1 MIRRP
6 PRSTRTDTLFPY
18 TTLFRSGDY
27 ADLVRPN
34 IPEIGLFSSM
44 QIPFAEYRKF
54 IGWRNSVDT
63 FWLAA
68 ASTLAYARDRLLR
81 RRGRLLANGNAL
93 VGRLLKSA
101 IAAGVYLRPASRVLR
116 LTVSYGRITCDADD
130 LQCVL

>member
-27 ADLVRPN
+27 ADLVRPH

-44 QIPFAEYRKF
+44 QIPFAEYRTF
-54 IGWRNSVDT
+54 LGWRNSVDN

-101 IAAGVYLRPASRVLR
+101 IAPGASLRHDRSAGPRV
-116 LTVSYGRITCDADD
+116 GDACFITCRSRWSP
-130 LQCVL
+130 

>member
-18 TTLFRSGDY
+18 TTLFRS
-27 ADLVRPN
+27 

-54 IGWRNSVDT
+54 IGWRNSVDN

-101 IAAGVYLRPASRVLR
+101 IAAGVSLRKI
-116 LTVSYGRITCDADD
+116 GRA
-130 LQCVL
+130 QV